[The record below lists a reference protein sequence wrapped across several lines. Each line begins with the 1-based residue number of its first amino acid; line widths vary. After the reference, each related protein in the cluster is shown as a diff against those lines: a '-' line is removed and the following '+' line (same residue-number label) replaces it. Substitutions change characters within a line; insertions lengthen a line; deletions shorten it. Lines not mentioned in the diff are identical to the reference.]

1 MKYRIHR
8 VPRFGEPMGYIVQ
21 KRNWYQFKWLS
32 IAWFETYE
40 EAKEFLEDYKF
51 NHTEF
56 SSKEWLYLWKRIKTQ
71 N

>member
-1 MKYRIHR
+1 MKYRIYR
-8 VPRFGEPMGYIVQ
+8 VPRFGEPIGYIVQ
-21 KRNWYQFKWLS
+21 QKQWYQFKWLS